1 VEATFTSQLAIGSLR
16 GRGGEGGEGGEG
28 RGGIPSPTMPSNAR
42 DTDIESFIFMLS
54 LLGSTN
60 SNVVTKERR
69 EGSYSSNKGMSED
82 MRMDVNR
89 PEPCHSLPA
98 SKSILFASPASHL
111 TLSLTKHAYVPSVL
125 AQLIQGDGERRDVQT
140 QNDILHRSHGNA
152 DRWGWESG
160 ARWMDIVFP
169 LSGVMMLV
177 PYFGP

>member
-16 GRGGEGGEGGEG
+16 GRGREGGEG
-28 RGGIPSPTMPSNAR
+28 RRGIPSPTMPSNAR

-69 EGSYSSNKGMSED
+69 EGSYSSSKGMSED